1 MTRLHRPPATLGG
14 MQTAPTSAYASAFTG
29 IFTAMHAL
37 DEDAARVAADPTDV
51 HALVDATTQ
60 PLAVAANAIVLRAAR
75 EADRYLF
82 DAWA

>member
-1 MTRLHRPPATLGG
+1 

-37 DEDAARVAADPTDV
+37 DADAAKVAADPTDV

-60 PLAVAANAIVLRAAR
+60 PLAVAGHS
-75 EADRYLF
+75 
-82 DAWA
+82 

>member
-1 MTRLHRPPATLGG
+1 VRRTRRSHATLGG
-14 MQTAPTSAYASAFTG
+14 MQTPPPSAYASALSG

-37 DEDAARVAADPTDV
+37 DADAAKVAADPTDV

-60 PLAVAANAIVLRAAR
+60 PLAVAANAIVLRAAH

>member
-1 MTRLHRPPATLGG
+1 
-14 MQTAPTSAYASAFTG
+14 MQTPPPNAYSSALSG

-37 DEDAARVAADPTDV
+37 DTDAAKVAADPTDV

>member
-1 MTRLHRPPATLGG
+1 MRRARPARATLGG
-14 MQTAPTSAYASAFTG
+14 MQTAPTSAYASALSG

-37 DEDAARVAADPTDV
+37 DADAAKVAADPTDV

>member
-1 MTRLHRPPATLGG
+1 VRRTPPPQGTLGG
-14 MQTAPTSAYASAFTG
+14 MQTAPTSAYSMALSG
-29 IFTAMHAL
+29 MFTAMHAL
-37 DEDAARVAADPTDV
+37 DADAAKVAADPTDV
-51 HALVDATTQ
+51 HALVDATAQ

>member
-1 MTRLHRPPATLGG
+1 MRPRSP
-14 MQTAPTSAYASAFTG
+14 P
-29 IFTAMHAL
+29 I
-37 DEDAARVAADPTDV
+37 PTDV

>member
-1 MTRLHRPPATLGG
+1 VRRPRPARATLGS
-14 MQTAPTSAYASAFTG
+14 MQTAPPSAYTSALTG

-37 DEDAARVAADPTDV
+37 DADAAKVAADPTDV